1 MQLTSRTRAES
12 VLLSLTIIWGST
24 FVLTKFILENA
35 SPFVYVA
42 IRFFAASVLFAAL
55 FFRRLRTISKDG
67 VAKGLILGM
76 LLFLGFMLQRKRV
89 EYWFTS

>member
-1 MQLTSRTRAES
+1 MSAIQSKLRTRAEYY
-12 VLLSLTIIWGST
+12 LLSITIVWGST

-42 IRFFAASVLFAAL
+42 LRFLIASLICAAL

-67 VAKGLILGM
+67 ISKGLVLDE
-76 LLFLGFMLQRKRV
+76 LKNWS
-89 EYWFTS
+89 EDYH